1 MWWRI
6 NLIKLKHTLKIITEK
21 YCFLWLAYLF
31 LIVYS
36 RVDMDDNYDIARNS
50 YLIED
55 DDDKTDNEIVE
66 SDTTSDDVTDFIYP
80 F

>member
-1 MWWRI
+1 M
-6 NLIKLKHTLKIITEK
+6 KIITEK
-21 YCFLWLAYLF
+21 YYFLRLAYLF
-31 LIVYS
+31 LIVYF

-55 DDDKTDNEIVE
+55 NDDKTDNKVVE
-66 SDTTSDDVTDFIYP
+66 SDKAPLDTTDFIYP

>member
-1 MWWRI
+1 M
-6 NLIKLKHTLKIITEK
+6 KIITEK
-21 YCFLWLAYLF
+21 YYFLRLAYLF

-36 RVDMDDNYDIARNS
+36 RVDMDDNYDVIRNS

-55 DDDKTDNEIVE
+55 NDADNDDEIMDNDKLLSLDGANCA
-66 SDTTSDDVTDFIYP
+66 YP

>member
-1 MWWRI
+1 M
-6 NLIKLKHTLKIITEK
+6 KIITEK
-21 YCFLWLAYLF
+21 YYLLRLAYLF

-55 DDDKTDNEIVE
+55 NDDKTDNEVV
-66 SDTTSDDVTDFIYP
+66 TSDETSIDVTDFIYP